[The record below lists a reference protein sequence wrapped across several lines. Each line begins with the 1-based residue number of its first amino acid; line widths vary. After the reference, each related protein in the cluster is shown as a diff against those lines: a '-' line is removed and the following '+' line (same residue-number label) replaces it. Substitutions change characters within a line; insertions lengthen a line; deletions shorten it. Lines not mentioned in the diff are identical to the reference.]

1 MNKSFLQ
8 GFTLTE
14 LLIAITVI
22 GIIAAITVPG
32 VVNRY
37 QKNSQL
43 TALKKVYAD
52 MGQALTI
59 LQGEYVKRNLRVHD
73 TYLYQGTIDLYSSE
87 TLKTPEETV
96 GKFLKNN
103 FKNTKICGT
112 STANCFAN
120 TYRSIE
126 ENNSQNFDID
136 NSYSV
141 ILANGSAISMVP
153 AFGSKVYITPMPGH
167 SAPPPSVSKYP
178 TAVYVDVNGPDKP
191 NIGGR
196 DMFTFAIDDEFNIV
210 PTEGNCTDSPIGDGC
225 LNKIIENNWKMNY

>member
-1 MNKSFLQ
+1 MNKRVLQ

-14 LLIAITVI
+14 IMISLTVI

-32 VVNRY
+32 TISKY
-37 QKNSQL
+37 QRDTQL

-52 MGQALTI
+52 MGQALTM

-73 TYLYQGTIDLYSSE
+73 TYLYQGTFDMYDSTL
-87 TLKTPEETV
+87 LKTPEATA
-96 GKFLKNN
+96 GRFLKEN
-103 FKNTKICGT
+103 FKYTKDCGT
-112 STANCFAN
+112 STSNCFAS

-126 ENNSQNFDID
+126 GNNTQDLNIG
-136 NSYSV
+136 NSYS
-141 ILANGSAISMVP
+141 LMLSNGASIAMVP
-153 AFGSKVYITPMPGH
+153 AYSSKVYMVPVPGEP
-167 SAPPPSVSKYP
+167 APPSVSKYP

-210 PTEGNCTDSPIGDGC
+210 PTEGDCTKSSIGDGC
-225 LNKIIENNWKMNY
+225 LNEIIEHNWKMNY